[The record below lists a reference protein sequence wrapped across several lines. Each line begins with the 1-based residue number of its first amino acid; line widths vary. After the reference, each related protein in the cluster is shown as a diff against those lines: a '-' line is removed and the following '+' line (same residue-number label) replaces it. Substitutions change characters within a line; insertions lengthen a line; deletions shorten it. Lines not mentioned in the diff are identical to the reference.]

1 MKTAVAVLVMVAG
14 AVVVT
19 LVPSAHA
26 QNLDEPRVGL
36 PPLQYNFSPPGARSL
51 AMGAAFV
58 GLADDATAS
67 ESNPAGLTIL
77 TKPEVSAHF
86 RVSSF
91 DNEAPNTVS
100 GSGFATFNERLGSP
114 SFFSVVYPWN
124 RAAVS
129 LYYQRAADFRNH
141 SFFEGLLEGGSP
153 NYDQA
158 ETEFRVENAGLSA
171 AVELGSSVSVGGS
184 LRVSRVKLTSV
195 QRATLPDFGFLTR
208 IQGVVDDTQT
218 EVTFNAGVLYRPI
231 SQLTLG
237 AVYKKGGDFGFQQID
252 SISTVAEEVEEQF
265 RDIRDVRV
273 TIPDTYGA
281 GLAFRPNDRWVI
293 AADVVRILYS
303 DSDPGPENL
312 NLYQVAGEGGREALE
327 DATEFHLGTEYAW
340 SAGGDWIVALRGG
353 LYTDPDHD
361 GLAGLDSDQV
371 HVTFGGG
378 VVVEN
383 RLQVDAAVSLADH
396 LTEGLISFVVRF

>member
-1 MKTAVAVLVMVAG
+1 MKTALAASLAG
-14 AVVVT
+14 AAA
-19 LVPSAHA
+19 LALALAPAARA

-51 AMGAAFV
+51 AMGASFI

-86 RVSSF
+86 RASSF

-100 GSGFATFNERLGSP
+100 GFGFSTFNERLASP

-124 RAAVS
+124 SAAVS

-141 SFFEGLLEGGSP
+141 SFFEGVLEGGSP

-158 ETEFRVENAGLSA
+158 DTRFRVENAGLSA
-171 AVELGSSVSVGGS
+171 AVELGSKVSVGGS
-184 LRVSRVKLTSV
+184 LRLSRVGLDSV

-218 EVTFNAGVLYRPI
+218 EVTFNAGLLFKPI
-231 SQLTLG
+231 SKVSLG
-237 AVYKKGGDFGFQQID
+237 AVYKKGGDFDFQQTD
-252 SISTVAEEVEEQF
+252 SISLVAEEVEEQF
-265 RDIRDVRV
+265 RDTRDVRV

-281 GLAFRPNDRWVI
+281 GLAFRPTDRWVI
-293 AADVVRILYS
+293 GADLVRILYS

-312 NLYQVAGEGGREALE
+312 NLYQVAGEGGREALD

-340 SAGGDWIVALRGG
+340 SVGNDWIVSARGG
-353 LYTDPDHD
+353 FYTDPDHD

-371 HVTFGGG
+371 HFTFGGG
-378 VVVEN
+378 VVVLN
-383 RLQVDAAVSLADH
+383 RLQVDAALSLADH
-396 LTEGLISFVVRF
+396 LKEGLISFVVRF